1 MSKSKESGAIEED
14 EAFHAVG
21 QLLDSLL
28 SDMLTKRTDV
38 KEKKRP
44 ARFTAEQKEVLEKTF
59 AVEQFVKGARM
70 ATLRQEVGLS
80 KEQVSKW
87 FMQRRALE
95 RKKKKVESST
105 VTVIANVSQ
114 VTTTEGAGKDEKK
127 RALFTAQQMQKLE
140 SAFAEEQFIR
150 GARLA
155 SLVQEVVPR
164 DDLRAHVR
172 ALAEEIAANAPL
184 AVQVIKRTV
193 NFRAEQGMAEALR
206 FEAASASPLFVSDDM
221 AKGYKAMAAKE
232 DPGFEG
238 K

>member
-1 MSKSKESGAIEED
+1 METESCASDEKADVSKSKESGAIEED
-14 EAFHAVG
+14 EAFHVVG

-28 SDMLTKRTDV
+28 LDMLTKRTDV

-105 VTVIANVSQ
+105 VTVIANVSK
-114 VTTTEGAGKDEKK
+114 VTTTEGAKIRKS
-127 RALFTAQQMQKLE
+127 AL
-140 SAFAEEQFIR
+140 S
-150 GARLA
+150 
-155 SLVQEVVPR
+155 SLQSR
-164 DDLRAHVR
+164 RKSWK
-172 ALAEEIAANAPL
+172 APL
-184 AVQVIKRTV
+184 PR
-193 NFRAEQGMAEALR
+193 NNL
-206 FEAASASPLFVSDDM
+206 S
-221 AKGYKAMAAKE
+221 
-232 DPGFEG
+232 EG
-238 K
+238 RGWPAWCRRWG

>member
-1 MSKSKESGAIEED
+1 METESCASDEKADVSKSKESGAIEED

-80 KEQVSKW
+80 KEQVSMW

-95 RKKKKVESST
+95 RKRKKV
-105 VTVIANVSQ
+105 SQ
-114 VTTTEGAGKDEKK
+114 ADHK
-127 RALFTAQQMQKLE
+127 Q
-140 SAFAEEQFIR
+140 
-150 GARLA
+150 
-155 SLVQEVVPR
+155 
-164 DDLRAHVR
+164 
-172 ALAEEIAANAPL
+172 
-184 AVQVIKRTV
+184 
-193 NFRAEQGMAEALR
+193 
-206 FEAASASPLFVSDDM
+206 
-221 AKGYKAMAAKE
+221 
-232 DPGFEG
+232 
-238 K
+238 